1 MAKKKNGRPTKY
13 SPEIVEFAQTLA
25 SKGKTDIEISEI
37 IGICPRTL
45 NYWKGKYSE
54 FMQSLKDGKSRAD
67 ELVEASLYR
76 RATGY
81 YHEEEK
87 MFYDGKL
94 GCVHREMYVKHYP
107 PDVTAIIFWLKN
119 RQPEKWRDVK
129 AIESDQFE
137 KNIVEKKKSFPDFC
151 ASAGYFNPFD
161 PQIDMMRFCI
171 FETEPRLLLGARGYG
186 KTDYVTILG
195 IAYDIYLDPLA
206 STNLIISKSKTRN
219 SALLEEIGHALTMNG
234 VALEKQNSSCIRV
247 AGLIGKDHSVEAIT
261 IKTSFRGR
269 HPKRIVM
276 DDPVTEEDV
285 SDAMRILVKRKYDEA
300 YKLCK
305 NICVIGQPAH
315 AFDLYSELRPILKR
329 LEMPHGSIPELDADL
344 EAMKLAGVDAD
355 SIMMSYHLTIPLNS
369 SSSFALIKYIDSF
382 PQRDS
387 VAFIDPSF
395 EGGDY
400 TALTV
405 LTSHFDGV
413 AVQGHVWKK
422 AWNHCLDDIIDRLL
436 ELGVKKLCFETN
448 SLGDQPLILL
458 RGHEKL
464 KTSGIGVV
472 GKKSINN
479 KHARIMNAGNFAN
492 LIHMSQNSDKRYI
505 DQIVKYEYKA
515 KNDDAPDS
523 LASCM
528 EWVGLIKGK

>member
-13 SPEIVEFAQTLA
+13 SPEIVEFANTLA
-25 SKGKTDIEISEI
+25 VKGKTDVEISNI

-45 NYWKGKYSE
+45 AYWKGKYSD
-54 FMQSLKDGKSRAD
+54 FMQALKDGKVQAD

-87 MFYDGKL
+87 LFYDSKL
-94 GCVHREMYVKHYP
+94 GCVHRELYVKHYP
-107 PDVTAIIFWLKN
+107 PDTTAIIFWLKN
-119 RQPEKWRDVK
+119 RNPERWRDAQVLLNQQAK
-129 AIESDQFE
+129 EAIT
-137 KNIVEKKKSFPDFC
+137 KKDFSTFC
-151 ASAGYFNPFD
+151 VDAGYPKPFE
-161 PQIDMMRFCI
+161 PQIDMMNFCI
-171 FETEPRLLLGARGYG
+171 NEIEPRLLLGARGYG

-195 IAYDIYLDPLA
+195 IAFEIYLDPYK

-219 SALLEEIGHALTMNG
+219 TALIEEIAHALTMNG
-234 VALEKQNSSCIRV
+234 VALDKENASCIRV
-247 AGLIGKDHSVEAIT
+247 AGLVGKDHSVEAIT

-285 SDAMRILVKRKYDEA
+285 SDSMRILVKRKYDEA

-382 PQRDS
+382 PVRDS

-413 AVQGHVWKK
+413 AVQGHVYKK
-422 AWNHCLDDIIDRLL
+422 AWNHCLDEIIDRLL
-436 ELGVKKLCFETN
+436 ELGVRKLCFETN

-464 KTSGIGVV
+464 KKSGIGVV

-528 EWVGLIKGK
+528 EWIGLIKGK